1 MGPDLARGGR
11 AVRCRPPAPR
21 GVRRPEG
28 TQEACSEGSTGS
40 SRPARRCLGLSKVQT
55 WPRPHSGPRVGAADC
70 QAQGRAGGW
79 RGQPGRGARATGW
92 PALLPTAPRAL
103 EQLPRG
109 LPDTCRN
116 MLAPDPEAW
125 AWVQPLL
132 SETLP
137 SVNVTS

>member
-1 MGPDLARGGR
+1 MWGQSR
-11 AVRCRPPAPR
+11 
-21 GVRRPEG
+21 RRP
-28 TQEACSEGSTGS
+28 AF
-40 SRPARRCLGLSKVQT
+40 
-55 WPRPHSGPRVGAADC
+55 
-70 QAQGRAGGW
+70 
-79 RGQPGRGARATGW
+79 
-92 PALLPTAPRAL
+92 LPTAPRAL

-116 MLAPDPEAW
+116 MLAPHPQAR